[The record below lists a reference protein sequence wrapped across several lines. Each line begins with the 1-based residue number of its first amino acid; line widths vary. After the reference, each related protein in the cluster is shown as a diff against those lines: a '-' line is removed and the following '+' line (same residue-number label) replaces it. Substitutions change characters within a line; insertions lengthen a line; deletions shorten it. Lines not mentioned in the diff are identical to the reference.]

1 MLNPLSDI
9 SHDVS
14 SIINFMQVIYGKSLS
29 EEQYVRAKA
38 IAMDVCQNSEE
49 TSMRSLVAAWKA
61 DPVLADFAQCIE
73 KAALSGPDGP
83 PIS

>member
-1 MLNPLSDI
+1 MLNPPT
-9 SHDVS
+9 DVS
-14 SIINFMQVIYGKSLS
+14 SYVSFLINFMQVIYGKPLT

-49 TSMRSLVAAWKA
+49 TTLQSLVEAWKA